1 MQSSNRPRRL
11 MRRRPNREL
20 TEEQE
25 QAADEFISGASE
37 PPPSNAPVNQRKSG
51 SSGEDTGGQVY
62 PWKEPQVRED
72 VKQTYPLRLPEPLH
86 LKLKYLSEK
95 TGRSM
100 NELCNEAVK
109 ELVGERLEEVM

>member
-1 MQSSNRPRRL
+1 

-37 PPPSNAPVNQRKSG
+37 PPPSTAPDSQSKSEG
-51 SSGEDTGGQVY
+51 DGDNSRSGVY
-62 PWKEPQVRED
+62 PWEEPKVRED

-95 TGRSM
+95 TGKSM

-109 ELVGERLEEVM
+109 ELVQERLEEVL

>member
-1 MQSSNRPRRL
+1 
-11 MRRRPNREL
+11 MRKRPNREL

-37 PPPSNAPVNQRKSG
+37 SPPSTAPDNQRSSG
-51 SSGEDTGGQVY
+51 SAVAGTQERGY
-62 PWKEPQVRED
+62 PWEEPQVRED

-95 TGRSM
+95 TGKSM
-100 NELCNEAVK
+100 NELCNEAV
-109 ELVGERLEEVM
+109 EGLVKDRLNDLL

>member
-1 MQSSNRPRRL
+1 

-37 PPPSNAPVNQRKSG
+37 PPPSTSPSDSQQGQGGDTDRG
-51 SSGEDTGGQVY
+51 SSPRKPAY
-62 PWKEPQVRED
+62 PWEEPHVRED
-72 VKQTYPLRLPEPLH
+72 VKQTYPLRLPEPVH

-100 NELCNEAVK
+100 NELCNMAVRDLL
-109 ELVGERLEEVM
+109 EERLEEVL

>member
-1 MQSSNRPRRL
+1 
-11 MRRRPNREL
+11 MRRKPNREM

-37 PPPSNAPVNQRKSG
+37 PPPPQSTSQEASSG
-51 SSGEDTGGQVY
+51 SAASRTPTY
-62 PWKEPQVRED
+62 PWEEPQVRED

-86 LKLKYLSEK
+86 LKLKYISEK
-95 TGRSM
+95 TGKSM

-109 ELVGERLEEVM
+109 GLVNDRLEDVLDGRTS

>member
-1 MQSSNRPRRL
+1 

-37 PPPSNAPVNQRKSG
+37 PPPSTSPSRSSSDSQEGQRGKGPRAPETRKPA
-51 SSGEDTGGQVY
+51 Y
-62 PWKEPQVRED
+62 PWEEPHVRED

-86 LKLKYLSEK
+86 LKLKFLSEE
-95 TGRSM
+95 TGESM
-100 NELCNEAVK
+100 NELCNKAVRSLL
-109 ELVGERLEEVM
+109 EERLEEVL

>member
-11 MRRRPNREL
+11 MRKRPNREL

-37 PPPSNAPVNQRKSG
+37 PPPSNVNQRKSG
-51 SSGEDTGGQVY
+51 NSGQDTRGQVY
-62 PWKEPQVRED
+62 PWEEPQVRED

-109 ELVGERLEEVM
+109 ELVEQQLGEVM

>member
-1 MQSSNRPRRL
+1 

-37 PPPSNAPVNQRKSG
+37 PPPSTAPTNQENNES
-51 SSGEDTGGQVY
+51 DGGGTQTHVY
-62 PWKEPQVRED
+62 PWEEPQVRED

-109 ELVGERLEEVM
+109 ELVEEQLGEVM